1 MHFLYA
7 IIKRQLKYIEID
19 LRQMMII
26 ENFYF
31 NTVVILL
38 ASYLIGAF
46 PSAYIAGKI
55 KGINISKTGSG
66 NIGGINA
73 FSSIG
78 KIAGIIVAL
87 TDAGKGFLVAYLAS
101 RFSGGHPY
109 IVLWAVAA
117 AVIGHNWMIYIGFK
131 GGKGVATFLG
141 SLLYLSPWSILILC
155 LILLPITLVL
165 TKDTYF
171 ATTISFFIF
180 SFFIWLWEGSYLW
193 LIFGLLITILY
204 LLKCLGL
211 LNSYFTKRRRDMSPI
226 IKKIFKPFFS
236 GVPKN

>member
-1 MHFLYA
+1 
-7 IIKRQLKYIEID
+7 
-19 LRQMMII
+19 MII

-31 NTVVILL
+31 NTAVILL

-78 KIAGIIVAL
+78 KIAGIVVAL

-109 IVLWAVAA
+109 IVLWAVVA

-236 GVPKN
+236 GV